1 MYVHQK
7 SMNSGQIIPV
17 FTLVWDDESK
27 SKREK
32 IGMAF
37 TGRTAF
43 LLSLCLSKIL
53 RGSMTKQLR
62 ATMAAILVI
71 SSISLPAQ
79 TSTAKKP
86 TTVRKPVTKK
96 APVEIPIERQIR
108 ELREQMQSQQ
118 AQIDALKRENA
129 DKDARLAAAQQ
140 SAQGAEAAAATA
152 AAKADTLSTSLS
164 ANTEAVATLNS
175 TVTDIKSTNVGLAQT
190 LSDAKK
196 SISDQLD
203 NPLALR
209 YKGLTI
215 TPVAFFAF
223 ETVYRQR
230 SLNSDVNT

>member
-1 MYVHQK
+1 
-7 SMNSGQIIPV
+7 
-17 FTLVWDDESK
+17 
-27 SKREK
+27 
-32 IGMAF
+32 
-37 TGRTAF
+37 
-43 LLSLCLSKIL
+43 
-53 RGSMTKQLR
+53 
-62 ATMAAILVI
+62 MAAMLVI
-71 SSISLPAQ
+71 SSISLQAQ
-79 TSTAKKP
+79 TST
-86 TTVRKPVTKK
+86 TTPRKTTTNRKPATKK
-96 APVEIPIERQIR
+96 APVETPIERQIR

-175 TVTDIKSTNVGLAQT
+175 TVTDIKSTNVGIAQT
-190 LSDAKK
+190 ISDTKK

-209 YKGLTI
+209 YKGVTI

-223 ETVYRQR
+223 ENVYRQR
-230 SLNSDVNT
+230 SLNSDVNTPFNATPYPGAAQAHTSELAPTTAQKTCR